1 MLHNFVC
8 DGYTVMKNAVSKF
21 LVFFWRFIDELFHLD
36 DLHPLRFFFSVE
48 NSSIKLYLKLI
59 A

>member
-21 LVFFWRFIDELFHLD
+21 LVFWRFIDELFHLD
-36 DLHPLRFFFSVE
+36 DLHPLRFFQCR
-48 NSSIKLYLKLI
+48 KQ
-59 A
+59 